1 MNRFFTLLI
10 FLSCGTT
17 FAQVGPLTELN
28 EVSLKYIK
36 LKDSVYTIT
45 QTVLN
50 DSVLKRN
57 QTSLTS
63 LLNYNTT
70 IYLKENGL
78 GMVSSPSFRGTTA
91 QQTAVLW
98 NGININS
105 QTTGQTDFNT
115 INTRGF
121 DRVVVKSGGGGVVDG
136 SNAIGG
142 SIYLENKIKYNT
154 GFENDLFLKYGSYN
168 TYGIDYKTAYS
179 TKKTSFSLG
188 VSHQGSENDYKYLG
202 TNRINKNGEFNNTN
216 ISTVLGFKLKSN
228 NAINIYANIY
238 DGKRNFSLPTPNA
251 LATKYDD
258 FNTRSMVEWVS
269 KSKNITSNTKVAY
282 ITENYKYY
290 PNIARDYY
298 TFGDVGSLFVKYNL
312 DYELG
317 RMLFSGGL
325 NYNHNNGEGS
335 DIQHE
340 KRNLGSAVLGLKHK
354 ISKRFMYEI
363 SLRQE
368 LNSVYK
374 SPFLYSAGL
383 QAEITHFYS
392 LKLNTSK
399 NFRIPTYNDMYWE
412 GLGNTDLKPEL
423 SYQGEMSHVLHIP
436 NVTLTLNGYYN
447 KVQNLLL
454 WTPDINGV
462 WRPKN
467 AENVKIYGFE
477 GLFTAKK
484 NIGFHTVNV
493 SATYAYTVSTNEKT
507 DKQLI
512 YVPYHKLTTAIGY
525 SYKNLSAYYQ
535 YIRNGEVFTTTDNAT
550 EHILNSY
557 MVANFGIEYNLG
569 NKTNSYIL
577 GVQALN
583 LWNESYESV
592 LNRPMPGR
600 NFNMY
605 VNFNI

>member
-1 MNRFFTLLI
+1 MNRYFTLLMC
-10 FLSCGTT
+10 FSFGAN
-17 FAQVGPLTELN
+17 FAQDAPVTELN

-36 LKDSVYTIT
+36 LKDSVYTTT
-45 QTVLN
+45 QTILS
-50 DSVLKRN
+50 DSILKRN
-57 QTSLTS
+57 PTSLTS

-115 INTRGF
+115 VNTRGY
-121 DRVVVKSGGGGVVDG
+121 DQVIVKSGGGGVVDG

-142 SIYLENKIKYNT
+142 SIYLENKIDYNT
-154 GFENDLFLKYGSYN
+154 GFENDLFLNYGSYN
-168 TYGIDYKTAYS
+168 TYGIDYKTSYS
-179 TKKTSFSLG
+179 TKNTSFSLG
-188 VSHQGSENDYKYLG
+188 ISNQGSENNYEYQG
-202 TNRINKNGEFNNTN
+202 TERINKNGQFKNTN
-216 ISTVLGFKLKSN
+216 ISTTFGFKLNKK
-228 NAINIYANIY
+228 NAINLYSNIY

-251 LATKYDD
+251 LESKYDD

-269 KSKNITSNTKVAY
+269 KFKGIISNTKVAY

-298 TFGDVGSLFVKYNL
+298 SYGDVGSLFLKYNL

-317 RMLFSGGL
+317 RMLISGGF
-325 NYNHNNGEGS
+325 NYNQNNGEGS
-335 DIQHE
+335 DIKHE
-340 KRNLGSAVLGLKHK
+340 KRHLGSAVLGLKHK
-354 ISKRFMYEI
+354 VNKRFLYEI

-368 LNSVYK
+368 LNSVYE
-374 SPFLYSAGL
+374 SPFLYSAGV
-383 QAEITHFYS
+383 QAEITRFYS

-412 GLGNTDLKPEL
+412 GLGNPDLKPEL
-423 SYQGEMSHVLHIP
+423 SYQGEMSHILHIP
-436 NVTLTLNGYYN
+436 NATLTLNGYYN

-454 WTPDINGV
+454 WTPDVNGV

-467 AENVKIYGFE
+467 AENVKIYGVE
-477 GLFTAKK
+477 ALLTAKK
-484 NIGFHTVNV
+484 SIASHTVDV

-507 DKQLI
+507 DNQLI
-512 YVPYHKLTTAIGY
+512 YVPYHKLTTAVGY
-525 SYKNLSAYYQ
+525 NYKKLSAYYQ
-535 YIRNGEVFTTTDNAT
+535 YIRNGEVYTTTDNAS

-557 MVANFGIEYNLG
+557 MVANFGVEYNLG
-569 NKTNSYIL
+569 RKNNTYIL
-577 GVQALN
+577 GAKVLN

-600 NFNMY
+600 NFNVY
-605 VNFNI
+605 LNFNI

>member
-1 MNRFFTLLI
+1 MCFSFGAN
-10 FLSCGTT
+10 
-17 FAQVGPLTELN
+17 FAQDAPVTELN

-36 LKDSVYTIT
+36 LKDSVYTTT
-45 QTVLN
+45 QTILS
-50 DSVLKRN
+50 DSILKRN
-57 QTSLTS
+57 PTSLTS

-115 INTRGF
+115 VNTRGY
-121 DRVVVKSGGGGVVDG
+121 DQVIVKSGGGGVVDG

-142 SIYLENKIKYNT
+142 SIYLENKIDYNT
-154 GFENDLFLKYGSYN
+154 GFENDLFLNYGSYN
-168 TYGIDYKTAYS
+168 TYGIDYKTSYS
-179 TKKTSFSLG
+179 TKNTSFSLG
-188 VSHQGSENDYKYLG
+188 ISNQGSENNYEYQG
-202 TNRINKNGEFNNTN
+202 TERINKNGQFKNTN
-216 ISTVLGFKLKSN
+216 ISTTFGFKLNKK
-228 NAINIYANIY
+228 NAINLYSNIY

-251 LATKYDD
+251 LESKYDD

-269 KSKNITSNTKVAY
+269 KFKGIISNTKVAY

-298 TFGDVGSLFVKYNL
+298 SYGDVGSLFLKYNL

-317 RMLFSGGL
+317 RMLISGGF
-325 NYNHNNGEGS
+325 NYNQNNGEGS
-335 DIQHE
+335 DIKHE
-340 KRNLGSAVLGLKHK
+340 KRHLGSAVLGLKHK
-354 ISKRFMYEI
+354 VNKRFLYEI

-368 LNSVYK
+368 LNSVYE
-374 SPFLYSAGL
+374 SPFLYSAGV
-383 QAEITHFYS
+383 QAEITRFYS

-412 GLGNTDLKPEL
+412 GLGNPDLKPEL
-423 SYQGEMSHVLHIP
+423 SYQGEMSHILHIP
-436 NVTLTLNGYYN
+436 NATLTLNGYYN

-454 WTPDINGV
+454 WTPDVNGV

-467 AENVKIYGFE
+467 AENVKIYGVE
-477 GLFTAKK
+477 ALLTAKK
-484 NIGFHTVNV
+484 SIASHTVDV

-507 DKQLI
+507 DNQLI
-512 YVPYHKLTTAIGY
+512 YVPYHKLTTAVGY
-525 SYKNLSAYYQ
+525 NYKKLSAYYQ
-535 YIRNGEVFTTTDNAT
+535 YIRNGEVYTTTDNAS

-557 MVANFGIEYNLG
+557 MVANFGVEYNLG
-569 NKTNSYIL
+569 RKNNTYIL
-577 GVQALN
+577 GAKVLN

-600 NFNMY
+600 NFNVY
-605 VNFNI
+605 LNFNI